1 MITTLNHSN
10 SSVSRQIRDVFQA
23 SYAIEAE
30 LLGAKEF
37 PPLKRPLEKFINS
50 ETQFLGYMENHELA
64 AVIEIEHDLSGTHIN
79 SLVVHPDHFRKGIGR
94 KLVQHVFDTFKSSL
108 YTVETGVD
116 NGPATTLYLKMGF
129 AKVEVFDTP
138 IGIKKVRFEKRV

>member
-10 SSVSRQIRDVFQA
+10 SSVSQQIRDVFQA

-50 ETQFLGYMENHELA
+50 ETQFLGYLENHELA
-64 AVIEIEHDLSGTHIN
+64 AVIEIEHDRGSTHIN

-94 KLVQHVFDTFKSSL
+94 KLVQHVFDTFDSSL

-129 AKVEVFDTP
+129 EEVEVFDTP